1 MPSRRRI
8 VGYSFGDRMTSDLVV
23 SALGSAITLRR
34 PTGTICHRDRGS
46 QFCSGDFVRTIKNNG
61 LRGSMEELVQLVT
74 TFGWSFCD
82 RMGSQELS
90 TM

>member
-61 LRGSMEELVQLVT
+61 LRGSMGRVGAAGNNV
-74 TFGWSFCD
+74 
-82 RMGSQELS
+82 RMEFLRSNG
-90 TM
+90 